1 MTEKEKIRAEIER
14 RYNEYMAKDSELAAI
29 RADECLGILSYIDSM
44 QEESTIPDI
53 VDEHYW
59 EMLGEEPVSNKM
71 GGINNALSQDIL
83 AMKSVDLEKE
93 IEIYMGTNLEWDS
106 DALRDPIE
114 SWGIKIARHFA
125 AWQKEQDKQ
134 WLAENHKH
142 IFAKGRESAE
152 VWISADDDVNNA
164 AEKTTRR
171 FCKISLLSGDYLS
184 LAEAQPQVNKESKL
198 IAIKSFVCGA
208 QWDRDKLMKQAVDGK
223 VTGIGPNVN
232 GEVYDKSQKR
242 ISATYT
248 ADNVPYCELGDKV
261 KLIIL
266 KEN

>member
-1 MTEKEKIRAEIER
+1 MTDKEKKSKIADILLEFYDEYQSNEINR
-14 RYNEYMAKDSELAAI
+14 PMIPNIYAGKILDSL
-29 RADECLGILSYIDSM
+29 
-44 QEESTIPDI
+44 QEEPTIPDI
-53 VDEHYW
+53 VDEHWW
-59 EMLGEEPVSNKM
+59 EMLGEDPANE
-71 GGINNALSQDIL
+71 
-83 AMKSVDLEKE
+83 DLKKE

-208 QWDRDKLMKQAVDGK
+208 QWDRNKLMKEAVEE
-223 VTGIGPNVN
+223 
-232 GEVYDKSQKR
+232 EVIEIIDYNSSSHHEYSRLMIEVDKEKFK
-242 ISATYT
+242 
-248 ADNVPYCELGDKV
+248 EGDKV
-261 KLIIL
+261 RVLII
-266 KEN
+266 KED